1 MQFLDEVKI
10 HITSGAGGAGC
21 LSFRRERNEPR
32 GGPNGGNGGRGGSVI
47 VEATDDLNTLIDYR
61 YRRHFKAAAGGRG
74 EGSLRTGANGA
85 DKILPVPV
93 GTQVIDA
100 ESDMVLADLDRAGA
114 RAVLALG
121 GEGGLGN
128 AHFKSSTNRAPRRA
142 DPGEPAIARWVVLRL
157 KLLSDAGLVG
167 LPNAGKST
175 FLAAVS
181 RARPK
186 IADYPFTTL
195 EPRLGVVT
203 ADDDSFVLADIPG
216 LIEGAH
222 AGAGLGVRFLGH
234 IERCALLIHLV
245 DATAEDVAASYRAVR
260 QELEAYGHGLA
271 EKNEIVCLNKCD
283 ALTDEERSAQ
293 LSALS
298 KAAGSEPFVTSGVAG
313 EGLDA
318 VCRIVLQHVVAA
330 RQARKVADE
339 DSAA

>member
-32 GGPNGGNGGRGGSVI
+32 GGPNGGNGGRGGTVI
-47 VEATDDLNTLIDYR
+47 AEATDNLNTLIDYR
-61 YRRHFKAAAGGRG
+61 FRRHFKADAGGRG

-100 ESDMVLADLDRAGA
+100 ESGVVLADLDKAGA
-114 RAVLALG
+114 RAVVALG

-142 DPGEPAIARWVVLRL
+142 DPGEPAIASWIVLRL

-222 AGAGLGVRFLGH
+222 TGAGLGVRFLGH

-245 DATAEDVAASYRAVR
+245 DATAEDVAATYRAVR
-260 QELEAYGHGLA
+260 GELKAYGHGLA
-271 EKNEIVCLNKCD
+271 DKDEIVCLNKCD
-283 ALTDEERSAQ
+283 ALTKEELQAR
-293 LSALS
+293 LRALA

-318 VCRIVLQHVVAA
+318 VCRVVMQRVTAA
-330 RQARKVADE
+330 RRARLAE
-339 DSAA
+339 QESGAA